1 MKNKDKDK
9 EDKKLEEIQIISTN
23 SKYMK
28 IKKGLKNYYLDPT
41 KYDVSS
47 LMMLLDKIKLN
58 KLEKEFKNHDNQLE
72 KTQFIEILL
81 NELGKDY
88 EDRIN
93 LVYGI
98 YKLFLEIDFNGDGTM
113 QWEELT

>member
-1 MKNKDKDK
+1 MSNNLKRDFS
-9 EDKKLEEIQIISTN
+9 IQTVS

-28 IKKGLKNYYLDPT
+28 INKNGKIYYLDHT

-47 LMMLLDKIKLN
+47 IMMLLDKIKLN
-58 KLEKEFKNHDNQLE
+58 KLEKEFKDHEDGLE
-72 KTQFIEILL
+72 KLTFINIML

-98 YKLFLEIDFNGDGTM
+98 YKLFLEVDFNGDGTM
-113 QWEELT
+113 Q